1 MKTDTSGEFYNVSF
15 KELLKDSATAQNAFV
30 VLTLKQGD
38 TILSKRIAYLVPP
51 KDLNL
56 IKRDIFKEI
65 TPTEGGFLIK
75 LTCPVLCKSVMVNV
89 MSEATSNRQMSWLN
103 ENYFDILP
111 NQEKVVFYKTKASFD
126 DFVKGFEIKS
136 LVDTY

>member
-1 MKTDTSGEFYNVSF
+1 M
-15 KELLKDSATAQNAFV
+15 LKDSATAQNAYV

-56 IKRDIFKEI
+56 MKRDIFKEI
-65 TPTEGGFLIK
+65 TPTKGGFLIK
-75 LTCPVLCKSVMVNV
+75 LKCSVLCKSVQLACNV
-89 MSEATSNRQMSWLN
+89 TASGAWQPGWFN

-111 NQEKVVFYKTKASFD
+111 NQEKVIFYKTKAIFD